1 MIMDWDLVFFIVAF
15 SLSTSSILSNGMLLL
30 CSKVW
35 PERSRMFLP
44 LGLGL
49 NRPPSEFFFFGAG
62 LALVFADF
70 ESWMSVRK
78 NPEVAAVGSF
88 MLGSKE
94 LECLVVFGYVDFVI
108 ALYDKISEFFLFDR
122 RGDVFP

>member
-1 MIMDWDLVFFIVAF
+1 
-15 SLSTSSILSNGMLLL
+15 
-30 CSKVW
+30 
-35 PERSRMFLP
+35 MFLP
-44 LGLGL
+44 LGLGW

-62 LALVFADF
+62 LALVLADF

-78 NPEVAAVGSF
+78 NPEVAALGSF

-108 ALYDKISEFFLFDR
+108 ALYDNMSEFFLLDK